1 MAHETTPLLHP
12 GKHKH
17 QAHWVLFLVCIV
29 IVTIDFGGALSAA
42 PQTQILEDIVC
53 HALHRDAVISAA
65 TCKGADVQS
74 ELALIIG
81 WKETFDQIPGII
93 LALPYGFM
101 ADRVG
106 RRQVAMMSM
115 LGLTMQ
121 EVAVQIICWSLFF
134 PLLYYNSETK
144 VVYFQA
150 GKVQGSLRK
159 PSGLRLYSSSVAAE
173 LKSPAR
179 WCLPLCRISFLLKSG
194 WFTRLVIL

>member
-17 QAHWVLFLVCIV
+17 SAHWILFLVCIV
-29 IVTIDFGGALSAA
+29 IVTIDLGGALSVA

-53 HALHRDAVISAA
+53 RALHRDAVSSAS
-65 TCKGADVQS
+65 TCKGVDVQS
-74 ELALIIG
+74 ELALING

-106 RRQVAMMSM
+106 RKQVAMLSM

-121 EVAVQIICWSLFF
+121 EVAVRIICWFMSFCC
-134 PLLYYNSETK
+134 NTK
-144 VVYFQA
+144 
-150 GKVQGSLRK
+150 
-159 PSGLRLYSSSVAAE
+159 
-173 LKSPAR
+173 
-179 WCLPLCRISFLLKSG
+179 
-194 WFTRLVIL
+194 